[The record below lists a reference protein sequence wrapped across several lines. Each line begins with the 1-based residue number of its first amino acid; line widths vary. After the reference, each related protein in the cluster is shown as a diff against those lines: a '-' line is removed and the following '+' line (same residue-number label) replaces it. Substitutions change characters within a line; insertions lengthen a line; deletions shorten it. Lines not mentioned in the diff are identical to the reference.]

1 MLTGSIIGLF
11 ATTLGGV
18 PKPRVSSIEVL
29 NSGVKNEVIRDK
41 KHHGGP
47 DKAVCLISQETILN
61 LQSLGHPIAGGST
74 GENILLDVPQDSLK
88 PGTKIQFEEV
98 VIEITMA
105 ATPCKTIQESFLNGD
120 FTYLSNKRYTGQT
133 RWYAKVLIEGVI
145 HSNENARISLSD

>member
-29 NSGVKNEVIRDK
+29 TSGVKNEVIRDK

-61 LQSLGHPIAGGST
+61 LQSLGHPISGGST

-88 PGTKIQFEEV
+88 PGIKIQFEEV
-98 VIEITMA
+98 AIEITMA

-120 FTYLSNKRYTGQT
+120 FTYLSNKRYGGQT
-133 RWYAKVLIEGVI
+133 RWYAKVLTEGVI

>member
-1 MLTGSIIGLF
+1 MGSGSIAGLF
-11 ATTLGGV
+11 STTVGGV
-18 PKPRVSSIEVL
+18 PKPRVDALDVTTNGIRHEI
-29 NSGVKNEVIRDK
+29 IRDK

-61 LQSLGHPIAGGST
+61 LQSLGHPITGGST

-88 PGTKIQFEEV
+88 PGIKIQFEEV

-120 FTYLSNKRYTGQT
+120 FTYLSNKRYEGQT
-133 RWYAKVLIEGVI
+133 RWYAKVLTEGII
-145 HSNENARISLSD
+145 HSNENGRISSSV